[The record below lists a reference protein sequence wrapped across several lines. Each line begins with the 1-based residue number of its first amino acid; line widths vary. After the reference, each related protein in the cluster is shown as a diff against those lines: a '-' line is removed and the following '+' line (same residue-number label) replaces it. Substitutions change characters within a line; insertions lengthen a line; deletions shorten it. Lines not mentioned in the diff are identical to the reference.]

1 MPHQTS
7 LAVPI
12 GFADKTDVLLVGPF
26 LAGSRLLIGRGV
38 KLGLSAEIVGRI
50 THSHPVPEV

>member
-1 MPHQTS
+1 MRET
-7 LAVPI
+7 

>member
-1 MPHQTS
+1 MPHQHP

-26 LAGSRLLIGRGV
+26 LAGSRLLHRAWREAMAV
-38 KLGLSAEIVGRI
+38 C
-50 THSHPVPEV
+50 

>member
-1 MPHQTS
+1 MRET
-7 LAVPI
+7 

-38 KLGLSAEIVGRI
+38 KLGLSAEIWSRSEELNL
-50 THSHPVPEV
+50 TTP